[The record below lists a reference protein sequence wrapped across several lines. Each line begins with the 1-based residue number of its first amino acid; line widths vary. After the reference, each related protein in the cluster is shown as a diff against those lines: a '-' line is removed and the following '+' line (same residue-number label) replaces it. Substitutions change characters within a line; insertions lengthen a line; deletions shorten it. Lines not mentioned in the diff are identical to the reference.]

1 MVTRWSIV
9 SLMLAACLFGAALA
23 EAQGQ
28 AQDVGGAFIQAYQ
41 NGQINWQTGLITAIG
56 IGAPPAN
63 PVNMAQAR
71 AMAQRAATVVA
82 RRNLLEVVKGVQIDS
97 ATTVENY
104 IVTNDV
110 ILSQVNGFLQN
121 SQVLNTAYM
130 SDGSVEVTVGINL
143 RGGFADV
150 LIPKTVVFKQETPPP
165 PAPEVK
171 APVTTPAAPETKAPE
186 VKAPET
192 PPAPATPAAPAAPA
206 VPAVDTAKVYTGLL
220 VDARGL
226 GARPAMSPKITDENG
241 QEVYGTTMV
250 SREWAIQQGMAGYSK
265 DPAAAASN
273 PRVTDSPLNIKAV
286 KAEGKGKTNLVIGND
301 EANAIRKVVMNQNFL
316 EKCRVMILLD

>member
-9 SLMLAACLFGAALA
+9 GLLLAACLFGAALA

-28 AQDVGGAFIQAYQ
+28 AQDAGGAFIQAYQ
-41 NGQINWQTGLITAIG
+41 NGQVNWQSGLITAVG

-63 PVNMAQAR
+63 AANMAQAR

-104 IVTNDV
+104 IVSNDV

-150 LIPKTVVFKQETPPP
+150 LIPKTTVFKQETPPP

-171 APVTTPAAPETKAPE
+171 APVTTPAAPETPAPAAKAPE
-186 VKAPET
+186 
-192 PPAPATPAAPAAPA
+192 TPAAPAAPA
-206 VPAVDTAKVYTGLL
+206 VPAVDMAKVYTGLL

-226 GARPAMSPKITDENG
+226 GARPAMSPKIVDENG

-265 DPAAAASN
+265 DPAAAAAN
-273 PRVTDSPLNIKAV
+273 PRVTDSPLNIKAL

-301 EANAIRKVVMNQNFL
+301 EANAIRKVVANQNFL